1 MSRYSVEDLVAEAGE
16 LAGLGVKAL
25 LLFGVPD
32 EKDDEG
38 SGAWD
43 EDGIV
48 QRALRALRAEHP
60 GARPHHR
67 RLPLRVHRARP
78 LRRHPRRRG
87 RERRDARAARADR
100 GQPRRRRR
108 RRRRAERHDGRA
120 RRRDPRGAARDA
132 DRRLRRQVRV
142 RLLRPVPRRRRV
154 DAVLR
159 RPARLPDGSGERAR
173 GAARVRARSRRG
185 RRRADGEAGA
195 AVSRRDPRRPRAL
208 RLPRRRLQ
216 RLRRVRDGEGGGRG
230 RPPRRAPG
238 GARVAD
244 RDQARRRRPRLLLLD
259 EGASRR
265 GSEAALRPAP
275 ARGEADPGR
284 RQLAGPGDAQR
295 RARRADLRPQRQRL
309 DDRGRRRQPLRRLGA
324 ELGAAALRPRR
335 RGDARRDRR
344 GGAARDDLRRAD
356 RGRGR
361 AGGRDRRRRA
371 VGRDG
376 APRLLRHRGGDE
388 RDPAGP
394 RLHPPR
400 PDHQVRRLLPR
411 PLRRAARER
420 RLRPRDARHPVQPRR
435 ADRARRRTP
444 SSRPTTTSTRPRPRS
459 SATARG
465 WRRSSSSR
473 WPGTWASSRRRP
485 ASSRR
490 CAHSA
495 TPPARC

>member
-1 MSRYSVEDLVAEAGE
+1 MTVAELKRKLRNSPFAPLQVRIIGALARPPARRRRRPPSAAACVQCRRERIPCDTPPAAAPNRCPQGPRARDAARPRRLRDAALRRAFDGPERASCPAMSRYSVDDLVGEAGE

-60 GARPHHR
+60 GARARHR

-120 RRRDPRGAARDA
+120 RRRDPRGAAGDA
-132 DRRLRRQVRV
+132 DPRLRRQVRL

-159 RPARLPDGSGERAR
+159 RPARLPDGSGQRAR
-173 GAARVRARSRRG
+173 GAARVRARPRRG

-195 AVSRRDPRRPRAL
+195 AVPRRDPRRPRAL

-244 RDQARRRRPRLLLLD
+244 RDQARRRRPRRLLLD
-259 EGASRR
+259 EEPGAR
-265 GSEAALRPAP
+265 GSEADAP
-275 ARGEADPGR
+275 TST
-284 RQLAGPGDAQR
+284 
-295 RARRADLRPQRQRL
+295 
-309 DDRGRRRQPLRRLGA
+309 
-324 ELGAAALRPRR
+324 
-335 RGDARRDRR
+335 
-344 GGAARDDLRRAD
+344 
-356 RGRGR
+356 
-361 AGGRDRRRRA
+361 
-371 VGRDG
+371 G
-376 APRLLRHRGGDE
+376 APR
-388 RDPAGP
+388 
-394 RLHPPR
+394 
-400 PDHQVRRLLPR
+400 
-411 PLRRAARER
+411 
-420 RLRPRDARHPVQPRR
+420 
-435 ADRARRRTP
+435 
-444 SSRPTTTSTRPRPRS
+444 S
-459 SATARG
+459 
-465 WRRSSSSR
+465 
-473 WPGTWASSRRRP
+473 
-485 ASSRR
+485 
-490 CAHSA
+490 
-495 TPPARC
+495 